1 MNMQFG
7 RADFRFLIYNSKIQ
21 ILSLQRHLYFWISNN
36 IWQVLT
42 FVLNLKCYGKLIVL
56 FFEYFLRIFSENW
69 ISWMIVQKTFSRKI
83 SAITGQKNVSKNLIF
98 LTQKHKKNFIFY
110 VYCKIKAMSCFSM
123 SALLTFDP
131 PTPLDFSSAH
141 FISPKISNTFF
152 AV

>member
-7 RADFRFLIYNSKIQ
+7 MVDFRFLIYNSKIQ

-83 SAITGQKNVSKNLIF
+83 SAGIMRQNDTKTHWKLSYNRAKKCVKKLNIF
-98 LTQKHKKNFIFY
+98 DTKTQKKLH
-110 VYCKIKAMSCFSM
+110 
-123 SALLTFDP
+123 LLCLLQDKSYELF
-131 PTPLDFSSAH
+131 
-141 FISPKISNTFF
+141 
-152 AV
+152 